1 MSLRKRFLSI
11 MFWSVVSA
19 AFLGPGTITTATKA
33 GVFYNFE
40 LLWALAFSTF
50 AALLLQEASA
60 RLAIQSKLN
69 LGEAIAKKFEGVK
82 VRITI
87 EPLYG
92 KDAQPRGHI
101 PTPEEEY
108 EGFELFKRRMFSLFK
123 IS

>member
-1 MSLRKRFLSI
+1 MARKRKTVFEGYLTAADVREAESESADIVQYWKKVKHHIYMLGDVDTETMVFL
-11 MFWSVVSA
+11 
-19 AFLGPGTITTATKA
+19 
-33 GVFYNFE
+33 NRE
-40 LLWALAFSTF
+40 L
-50 AALLLQEASA
+50 Q
-60 RLAIQSKLN
+60 K
-69 LGEAIAKKFEGVK
+69 IAKRYEGLK

-92 KDAQPRGHI
+92 KDTQPRGHI

>member
-1 MSLRKRFLSI
+1 MSRKRKSIFEGYLTAADVRNAESDDSDIVQYWNKVKHYIYMLGNTDSDTMVFL
-11 MFWSVVSA
+11 
-19 AFLGPGTITTATKA
+19 
-33 GVFYNFE
+33 NRE
-40 LLWALAFSTF
+40 L
-50 AALLLQEASA
+50 
-60 RLAIQSKLN
+60 KK
-69 LGEAIAKKFEGVK
+69 IAEKFEGVK

-92 KDAQPRGHI
+92 KNAQPRGHI

>member
-1 MSLRKRFLSI
+1 MGDTDSDTMVFL
-11 MFWSVVSA
+11 
-19 AFLGPGTITTATKA
+19 
-33 GVFYNFE
+33 NRE
-40 LLWALAFSTF
+40 L
-50 AALLLQEASA
+50 
-60 RLAIQSKLN
+60 KK
-69 LGEAIAKKFEGVK
+69 IAKKFEGVK

-92 KDAQPRGHI
+92 KSAQPRGNI

>member
-1 MSLRKRFLSI
+1 MSRKRKSVYEGYLTAADVRDSESDESIIVQYWNKVKHHIYMLGDAETDSMIFL
-11 MFWSVVSA
+11 
-19 AFLGPGTITTATKA
+19 
-33 GVFYNFE
+33 NREFE
-40 LLWALAFSTF
+40 
-50 AALLLQEASA
+50 
-60 RLAIQSKLN
+60 K
-69 LGEAIAKKFEGVK
+69 IAKKYEGIK

-92 KDAQPRGHI
+92 KRTQSIGHM